1 MMHVRL
7 WVVGRGNPELLSFER
22 ALLRRMRPYAD
33 MEVIELAEGRG
44 RKSAQRREQEERT
57 ILQRLPSGFI
67 LFDEGGR
74 SLDSH
79 QWAGYFARQTG
90 NARLDFLIGGAAGVT
105 EGVRRQAGL
114 VWSLSKLTLPHQLV
128 RVLVIEQCYRAFTI
142 LAGHPYH
149 RQ

>member
-1 MMHVRL
+1 MYVRL
-7 WVVGRGNPELLSFER
+7 WVVGKGNPELLSFER
-22 ALLRRMRPYAD
+22 SLLRRMRPYAAF
-33 MEVIELAEGRG
+33 EVIELAEGRG
-44 RKSAQRREQEERT
+44 RKNEQRREQEERI

-79 QWAGYFARQTG
+79 QWAEHFARQSG

-105 EGVRRQAGL
+105 EQVRRQAGMI
-114 VWSLSKLTLPHQLV
+114 WSLSKLTLPHQLV
-128 RVLVIEQCYRAFTI
+128 RILVIEQCYRAFTI